1 MKPDDGSPEVFFHVT
16 RFADEDGDEPIAGDV
31 LEYELGMDR
40 SGRLEAVDTAIVKR
54 ADGPHEAKDRNPA
67 KGPEPIAEQQ
77 DATGATY
84 VIERRRC
91 G

>member
-54 ADGPHEAKDRNPA
+54 ADGPHEAKDRELPA
-67 KGPEPIAEQQ
+67 KGPGPIAEQQ
-77 DATGATY
+77 SAPAIRYGGD
-84 VIERRRC
+84 VRD
-91 G
+91 